1 MSIRA
6 PHIYF
11 AFQHLLLLIY
21 VVIQHFALNTLK
33 SRNNIKS
40 HPIPTHASCPPRSS
54 ANSHPIPLPSPPHQW
69 RCQHRLSLPP
79 FAGATSPLLP
89 LVNASPSPN
98 SPPTPAATAYCLFG
112 LSEARKP
119 PHSPV
124 RPSSPSSLLG

>member
-1 MSIRA
+1 MRHAHLA
-6 PHIYF
+6 P
-11 AFQHLLLLIY
+11 Q
-21 VVIQHFALNTLK
+21 
-33 SRNNIKS
+33 
-40 HPIPTHASCPPRSS
+40 PIP
-54 ANSHPIPLPSPPHQW
+54 HPIPLPSPPHQW

-98 SPPTPAATAYCLFG
+98 SPPTPVATAYCLFG

-124 RPSSPSSLLG
+124 RPSSPSSLLGQGRLSHPSGASAYQGGGSRYGAQWRQSRCPWHFTGSFFLSLAGR